1 MAEKRLYLLAG
12 FDPKT
17 ENQLADWQRLLT
29 EAGFQGQQTNIF
41 PRLTLADFPCGE
53 EGMLRQKLPAIK
65 SEPVPVAFSHIGFFD
80 GGKVLFAAPDISLPL
95 LALREQF
102 SNAPYWTPHATLLI
116 DEPEQTKDALALLQ
130 KAFVPLEG
138 RLESLWL
145 YEFQPPRF
153 IAQTPLPPKELS

>member
-65 SEPVPVAFSHIGFFD
+65 KSIM
-80 GGKVLFAAPDISLPL
+80 
-95 LALREQF
+95 
-102 SNAPYWTPHATLLI
+102 
-116 DEPEQTKDALALLQ
+116 
-130 KAFVPLEG
+130 
-138 RLESLWL
+138 
-145 YEFQPPRF
+145 
-153 IAQTPLPPKELS
+153 